1 MTLNQ
6 LNRGQTVIL
15 MDLPSGIIRSQ
26 AVRLG
31 LMPGTEV
38 TCVQKMPKGP
48 VIIRKNRQQIAV
60 GEALAAQITV
70 KALGQEVV
78 SDGKRAQRWA

>member
-15 MDLPSGIIRSQ
+15 LDLPSGIIRSQ
-26 AVRLG
+26 SVRLG

-48 VIIRKNRQQIAV
+48 VIIRKNHQQIAV

-70 KALGQEVV
+70 KALGQEVAR
-78 SDGKRAQRWA
+78 DGKRAQRWA